1 MGKKRLIRLQVHP
14 YRYFLTGVITP
25 VSLNLWGSAGV
36 GSSHLF
42 AAQREIA
49 SLMVSCQVDVAVVK
63 ECD

>member
-49 SLMVSCQVDVAVVK
+49 SLMVSLPG
-63 ECD
+63 